1 MTELNELLETA
12 ESTLQTLTDDSSSAE
27 SIDVES
33 AIDAGKDAIDSG
45 KDAMDT
51 DTDTVDGGDENGVL
65 DDLDAVIRAIDEAE
79 SMLESIDFTELPD
92 AIDGETVVD
101 AIDAGEIPAAVQES
115 EDADV
120 VKLRHVMR
128 AIQMRELLA
137 AVDVSALWEA
147 KRGFDDA
154 IEDVAGDSDDGGVV
168 QKAADA
174 ATGDDGVV
182 GDDDDELIETD
193 LDDATDMAASAAMD
207 DFELSDGDM
216 SEYEAIIQQQAIEG
230 VDAFRDGL
238 LKAHGKFERLYE
250 LNREKMRM
258 QDTQPNSRNPT
269 AVSTI
274 TTERTGVGSVPN
286 YSTMPRQVR
295 HSNAPARKH
304 IYGKRFEWERT
315 RRGYDDE

>member
-1 MTELNELLETA
+1 MTERNDVLETA
-12 ESTLQTLTDDSSSAE
+12 ESTLQTLTDDSSSVE

-33 AIDAGKDAIDSG
+33 AIDAGTDAIE
-45 KDAMDT
+45 
-51 DTDTVDGGDENGVL
+51 GGDDGVL
-65 DDLDAVIRAIDEAE
+65 DDLDAVIRVIDEAE
-79 SMLESIDFTELPD
+79 TMLESIDFTELPD
-92 AIDGETVVD
+92 AIDGEAVVD
-101 AIDAGEIPAAVQES
+101 AIDAGEIPAAVKES

-120 VKLRHVMR
+120 VKLRQVMR
-128 AIQMRELLA
+128 AIQLRELLA
-137 AVDVSALWEA
+137 DVDVSELWEA

-154 IEDVAGDSDDGGVV
+154 VEDVTDDADNDGGIV
-168 QKAADA
+168 QQAADA
-174 ATGDDGVV
+174 VTGEDGVV
-182 GDDDDELIETD
+182 GEDDELIETD
-193 LDDATDMAASAAMD
+193 LDDVTDMAADAAMD
-207 DFELSDGDM
+207 DFELADRDM

-230 VDAFRDGL
+230 VDAFRDAL
-238 LKAHGKFERLYE
+238 LEAHGKFERLYE

-274 TTERTGVGSVPN
+274 TTERTAVGSVPN

-304 IYGKRFEWERT
+304 IYGKRFEWERK